1 MKKIDAKG
9 NIEVTRGDVL
19 PLSIATKD
27 KEGNDYVFKVGD
39 VVRFKVMEKKK
50 CNCVVLSKDV
60 TVEQETTAVEIDL
73 TSEETKI
80 GTLINKHVDYWYEVE
95 LNPDTYC
102 QTIIGY
108 TKEDGAKL
116 FTLLPEGDD
125 A

>member
-1 MKKIDAKG
+1 MYKIDSKL

-19 PLSIATKD
+19 PLTIGAKD
-27 KEGNDYVFKVGD
+27 KDGTDYIFVAGD
-39 VVRFKVMEKKK
+39 VVRVKVMERKK

-60 TVEQETTAVEIDL
+60 TIENETTTVEIDL

-80 GTLINKHVDYWYEVE
+80 GTLINKPTIYWYEVE
-95 LNPDTYC
+95 LNPDTRC

-108 TKEDGAKL
+108 TSEDGAKL

>member
-1 MKKIDAKG
+1 MYKIDAKY

-19 PLSIATKD
+19 PLSISAKGKD
-27 KEGNDYVFKVGD
+27 GADYVFQTGD
-39 VVRFKVMEKKK
+39 VIRIKVMERKK

-60 TVEQETTAVEIDL
+60 TIEEETTIVDIDL

-80 GTLINKHVDYWYEVE
+80 GTLISKPVDYWYEVE
-95 LNPDTYC
+95 LNPDTRC

-108 TKEDGAKL
+108 TRDDGAKI